1 MKNRYLSL
9 WAVAALFSSSIAAQ
23 NSVKAVLKAGEEP
36 AAVQVDTL
44 SDVMKQYFVLK
55 LKPVNDTLKLDTVS
69 ILHEKYFGVLN
80 YLNDPSTPERY
91 IPDNPDYYRFFLS
104 HLHIIILPCHDLMR
118 IAISIE
124 IKQCTIHRFIRTFLR
139 NEAGF
144 IKRQKFFHRQFN
156 RIKRFKFPIQC

>member
-1 MKNRYLSL
+1 MGSL
-9 WAVAALFSSSIAAQ
+9 LRIFSSSIAAQ

-91 IPDNPDYYRFFLS
+91 IPDNPDYYRLFLKYS
-104 HLHIIILPCHDLMR
+104 PAVKGLYVPIR
-118 IAISIE
+118 FVIA
-124 IKQCTIHRFIRTFLR
+124 
-139 NEAGF
+139 
-144 IKRQKFFHRQFN
+144 
-156 RIKRFKFPIQC
+156 